1 MVIFPLKMV
10 IFPIKNGDFPHKKWW
25 IFPIF
30 RMDPKAWSVNSN
42 SWASR
47 GNLKRYM
54 EVPTGRIPGSNWEVD
69 F

>member
-1 MVIFPLKMV
+1 MVD
-10 IFPIKNGDFPHKKWW
+10 FPIKNGGFSS
-25 IFPIF
+25 IF